1 MQVIKARANRRMI
14 TIDTIKD
21 PKANEP
27 TCFNDLHID
36 REIGLRGYPS
46 SKYQIATAEQVQ

>member
-1 MQVIKARANRRMI
+1 MI

-36 REIGLRGYPS
+36 REIGLRGYPY
-46 SKYQIATAEQVQ
+46 SKYHIATAEQVQ